1 MFFLENERENNA
13 SGQSQNPEEI
23 DLRIVLLG
31 KTWSGKTATGN
42 TILNRKPFKWTTF
55 QTSVSDISTNRIA
68 YRFGRRIQIVE
79 TPGGFNTSTPN
90 DVVQKEI
97 VKCIAMTVPG
107 PHCFILVMGASSR
120 FTQEEKKSVDNF
132 VKYFGDNVYKHLII
146 LFTRKD
152 ELDDYE
158 ITLEDYIQGSPEDL
172 KTFIAKCNNR
182 VIAFN
187 NKAASHEKEKQV
199 KDLLKLID
207 DMVCQNKG
215 EFFTND
221 MYHAAEEMMR
231 RRQDQIDKEREEKH
245 EEEIKA
251 VKRMLEE
258 EVSSNWKKQNDLE
271 EEIKMT
277 CEIV

>member
-1 MFFLENERENNA
+1 MN
-13 SGQSQNPEEI
+13 
-23 DLRIVLLG
+23 G
-31 KTWSGKTATGN
+31 KLFES
-42 TILNRKPFKWTTF
+42 TIFH
-55 QTSVSDISTNRIA
+55 TSVRDISTSRTA

-79 TPGGFNTSTPN
+79 TPGVFDISTPN

-97 VKCIAMTVPG
+97 VKCIAMTAPG

-120 FTQEEKKSVDNF
+120 FTQEDKISVDNF

-152 ELDDYE
+152 DLDDYE
-158 ITLEDYIQGSPEDL
+158 ITLEDYIQGSPKDL

-187 NKAASHEKEKQV
+187 NKAASLEKEKHV

-245 EEEIKA
+245 EKEIKA
-251 VKRMLEE
+251 IKRMLAE

-271 EEIKMT
+271 EEIKIT